1 MQGSTT
7 LSKKEDSFTWTI
19 PTEST
24 LDSGSRLYSFHL
36 IVGHIGQLLCPNC
49 KAGPLIL
56 HEKPP
61 GIGVVGFHSEL
72 RVKCTRCA
80 MYIAMTN
87 TSDTLQNRT
96 SVTNIRAV
104 ASAVNSGIGYS
115 QLVKFFGGIN
125 VPQPMHQCT
134 SADASS
140 HISTVSCTGM
150 LGYIQFR

>member
-1 MQGSTT
+1 MQGTT
-7 LSKKEDSFTWTI
+7 SLSKKDSFTRTV

-36 IVGHIGQLLCPNC
+36 IVGLIGQLLCPNC

-56 HEKPP
+56 HEKPL
-61 GIGVVGFHSEL
+61 GIVVVGFHSEL

-87 TSDTLQNRT
+87 TSGTLQNRT
-96 SVTNIRAV
+96 LVTNIRAV
-104 ASAVNSGIGYS
+104 VSARNSGIGYS

-125 VPQPMHQCT
+125 VPQPMHLHTYQRLAVQVC
-134 SADASS
+134 
-140 HISTVSCTGM
+140 
-150 LGYIQFR
+150 

>member
-1 MQGSTT
+1 MQGTTT
-7 LSKKEDSFTWTI
+7 LSKKEDSFTRTA
-19 PTEST
+19 PTESM

-36 IVGHIGQLLCPNC
+36 IVGLIGQLLCPNC

-56 HEKPP
+56 HEKPL

-104 ASAVNSGIGYS
+104 VSARNSGIGYS

-125 VPQPMHQCT
+125 VPQPMHLRTYQRLAVQVC
-134 SADASS
+134 
-140 HISTVSCTGM
+140 
-150 LGYIQFR
+150 